1 MKRKILKFL
10 GTLVLLFFVSLFI
23 FKLNIFSYNAAFDYV
38 DKVYVG
44 RYTKIRDMV
53 IEYEFRA
60 QDVSKD
66 SKKIAAKEDD
76 IPLIGKG
83 KIFYKEPYFL
93 RIETEFVYHSSLEG
107 VILIT
112 IKDGQYTTIFKNDAP
127 YPLNISKDKR
137 YPLVVNFPFFPIL
150 RYPEMQKILYPVIVG
165 YETVGAGQD
174 KGKNLI
180 VISFI
185 DTSKMYER
193 YRMYLD
199 VSNYL
204 PSKVIFYPFS
214 KEQMGIEVIYKG
226 ISYIN
231 DGRPFPTKVL
241 IYNFSYDNP
250 NNKKLAWVLYLKN
263 ISINVGLADDLFDSS
278 VREKKPPEDI
288 FIPPEYKKN
297 K

>member
-1 MKRKILKFL
+1 MLNKKYLFSFL
-10 GTLVLLFFVSLFI
+10 IFFI
-23 FKLNIFSYNAAFDYV
+23 FLLKINSFTYNAAFDYIK
-38 DKVYVG
+38 KVYIG
-44 RYTKIRDMV
+44 KYTKIKDMV
-53 IEYEFRA
+53 IDYEFRA

-66 SKKIAAKEDD
+66 SKKIAAKEED

-83 KIFYKEPYFL
+83 KIFYKEPYYL

-112 IKDGQYTTIFKNDAP
+112 IKDGEYTVILKNDAP
-127 YPLNISKDKR
+127 YPLNISKDNR
-137 YPLVVNFPFFPIL
+137 YPLIVNFPFFPLL
-150 RYPEMQKILYPVIVG
+150 RYPEVEKILYPVVVG
-165 YETVGAGQD
+165 YEQIGTGQE
-174 KGKNLI
+174 KGKNLV

-199 VSNYL
+199 PNNYL
-204 PSKVIFYPFS
+204 PAKFIFYPFS
-214 KEQMGIEVIYKG
+214 KEQTGIEVVYKG

-231 DGRPFPTKVL
+231 DGRPFPTKIL

-250 NNKKLAWVLYLKN
+250 NNKKLAWVLYLEN
-263 ISINVGLADDLFDSS
+263 ISVNVGLSDDLFDTS
-278 VREKKPPEDI
+278 VREKRPSEDI
-288 FIPPEYKKN
+288 FIPPQYKQN